1 MLIFNV
7 VIFITGLA
15 AGSFLNVVA
24 LRYLKKQSVV
34 LPASHCPK
42 CLTPLKF
49 WDLIPLLSYLLLKG
63 KCRYCQEVISP
74 VYPLV
79 ELITGVIFLWSYLL
93 FGFSLQSL
101 EFVVLGS
108 FLIVLSIIDFR
119 EFILPDKIVFY
130 NLIAGIILKIGYL
143 ISGSNISILLYSLAG
158 AVIGF
163 LFFYIIFLLY
173 PEGMGGGDVKL
184 SFVLGLFVGFPL
196 IFLWLFLSFFLGSI
210 GGVLYMLVLKKRFR
224 EPLPFGPFLALSS
237 LITLSW
243 GTYLINLYFS
253 LFWRI

>member
-1 MLIFNV
+1 MLILKV
-7 VIFITGLA
+7 VIFIAGLA
-15 AGSFLNVVA
+15 VGSFLNVVA

-34 LPASHCPK
+34 LPSSHCPK

-63 KCRYCQEVISP
+63 RCRYCGEAISP

-79 ELITGVIFLWSYLL
+79 ELITGVIFLWSYLV

-108 FLIVLSIIDFR
+108 FLIVLSIIDFK
-119 EFILPDKIVFY
+119 ECILPDKIVFY

-158 AVIGF
+158 ALIGF
-163 LFFYIIFLLY
+163 LFFYIIFLIY

-196 IFLWLFLSFFLGSI
+196 VFLWLFLSFFLGSI
-210 GGVLYMLVLKKRFR
+210 GGVLYLLTLRKRFK
-224 EPLPFGPFLALSS
+224 EPLPFGPFLALSA

-243 GTYLINLYFS
+243 GIYLINIYFS
-253 LFWRI
+253 FIWRI